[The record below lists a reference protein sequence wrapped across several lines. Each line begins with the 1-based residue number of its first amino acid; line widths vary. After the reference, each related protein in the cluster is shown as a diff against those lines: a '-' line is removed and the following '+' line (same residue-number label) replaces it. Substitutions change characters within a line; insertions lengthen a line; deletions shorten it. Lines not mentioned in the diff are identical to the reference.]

1 MLANTNLDKISL
13 LTVSDK
19 GEPGTGNLFPMAVA
33 YLRRSRRVEVR
44 TQVFPDPPTCPNTD
58 SRKRKQ

>member
-1 MLANTNLDKISL
+1 MLAITNLCMLSL

-19 GEPGTGNLFPMAVA
+19 REPFAGILFPTVVA

-44 TQVFPDPPTCPNTD
+44 T
-58 SRKRKQ
+58 